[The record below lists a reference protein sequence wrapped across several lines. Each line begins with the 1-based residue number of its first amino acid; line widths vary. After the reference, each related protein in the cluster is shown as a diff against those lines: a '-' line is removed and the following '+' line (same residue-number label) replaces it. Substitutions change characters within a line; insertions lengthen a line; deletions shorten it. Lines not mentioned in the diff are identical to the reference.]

1 MRTTE
6 TTARSEA
13 LEKAILGIHRQF
25 GAGSI
30 QRLDGSIADLV
41 GDPISSGSL
50 GLDLALG
57 VGGYPRGRM
66 VEIYGPEASGKTT
79 LALQAIASAQA
90 AGGIAAMID
99 AEHAMDPSYAS
110 NLGVDLPKLL
120 ISQPD
125 SGEQA
130 LEIAEQLVR
139 SAAVDLVVIDSVA
152 ALVPEA
158 EISGQMGD
166 LQVGLQ
172 ARMMSKAMR
181 KLTSVISKTNCT
193 VIFIN
198 QLRQKIGVMFGPKE
212 VTTGGNAL
220 KYYTSVRLDVR
231 RIATLKHK
239 DQSIGSRTRVRVVKN
254 KVAAPFRSTEFDIVF
269 GKGVCRFGELLDLG
283 LEWGVVQKAG
293 SWLSMGE
300 ERLGQGRENA
310 RAKLKADSD
319 LTGRLTALVRAA
331 AGLPGPSE
339 EEEVH

>member
-1 MRTTE
+1 MKRTDN
-6 TTARSEA
+6 TAQAEA
-13 LEKAILGIHRQF
+13 LEKAILGIQRQF
-25 GAGSI
+25 GAGSL
-30 QRLDGSIADLV
+30 QRLDGSVAEMA
-41 GDPISSGSL
+41 GEPISTGSL

-57 VGGYPRGRM
+57 IGGLPRGRM

-90 AGGIAAMID
+90 AGGVAAMID
-99 AEHAMDPSYAS
+99 AEHAMDPSYAA

-120 ISQPD
+120 VSQPD

-130 LEIAEQLVR
+130 LEIVEQLVR
-139 SAAVDLVVIDSVA
+139 SAAVDLVVVDSVA

-181 KLTSVISKTNCT
+181 KLTSVISKTHCT
-193 VIFIN
+193 VIFVN

-239 DQSIGSRTRVRVVKN
+239 DQAVGSRTRVRVVKN

-269 GKGVCRFGELLDLG
+269 GKGVCEYGELLDLG

-300 ERLGQGRENA
+300 VRLGQGRENA
-310 RAKLKADSD
+310 RAKLEGDAELKAQLSS
-319 LTGRLTALVRAA
+319 LVRAA
-331 AGLPGPSE
+331 AGLSVLD

>member
-1 MRTTE
+1 MRSTDTS
-6 TTARSEA
+6 ARAEA
-13 LEKAILGIHRQF
+13 LEKAISGIHRQF

-30 QRLDGSIADLV
+30 QRLDGSVADMT

-99 AEHAMDPSYAS
+99 AEHAMDPSYAA

-120 ISQPD
+120 VSQPD

-139 SAAVDLVVIDSVA
+139 SSAVDLVVIDSVA

-239 DQSIGSRTRVRVVKN
+239 DQPIGSRTRVRVVKN
-254 KVAAPFRSTEFDIVF
+254 KVAAPFRTTEFDIVF
-269 GKGVCRFGELLDLG
+269 GKGVCEYGELLDLG

-293 SWLSMGE
+293 SWLSMAE

-310 RAKLKADSD
+310 RAKLEADSELKAK
-319 LTGRLTALVRAA
+319 LTTLVRAA
-331 AGLPGPSE
+331 AGLSTLN

>member
-1 MRTTE
+1 MRSNE
-6 TTARSEA
+6 QTAQAEA
-13 LEKAILGIHRQF
+13 LEKAILGIQRQF

-30 QRLDGSIADLV
+30 QRLDGSVADKV
-41 GDPISSGSL
+41 GDPISTGSL

-57 VGGYPRGRM
+57 VGGIPRGRM

-90 AGGIAAMID
+90 LGGTAAMID
-99 AEHAMDPSYAS
+99 AEHAMDPGYAA

-120 ISQPD
+120 VSQPD

-139 SAAVDLVVIDSVA
+139 SSAVDLVVIDSVA

-181 KLTSVISKTNCT
+181 KLTSVISKTRCT

-198 QLRQKIGVMFGPKE
+198 QMRVGVYLNDSSPLGVDVSGCKPPDSSPERVKPAQQPAQLWVVEGLRVQRLNG
-212 VTTGGNAL
+212 TTFPP
-220 KYYTSVRLDVR
+220 
-231 RIATLKHK
+231 IATCRER
-239 DQSIGSRTRVRVVKN
+239 SPERS
-254 KVAAPFRSTEFDIVF
+254 AP
-269 GKGVCRFGELLDLG
+269 
-283 LEWGVVQKAG
+283 A
-293 SWLSMGE
+293 
-300 ERLGQGRENA
+300 A
-310 RAKLKADSD
+310 RAAS
-319 LTGRLTALVRAA
+319 
-331 AGLPGPSE
+331 
-339 EEEVH
+339 